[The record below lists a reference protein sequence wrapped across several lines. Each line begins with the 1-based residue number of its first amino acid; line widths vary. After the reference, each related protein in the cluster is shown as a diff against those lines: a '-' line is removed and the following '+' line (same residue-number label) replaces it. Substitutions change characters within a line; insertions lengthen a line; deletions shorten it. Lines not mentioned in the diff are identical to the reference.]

1 MIYHSIPSGLQNIAK
16 NGVYHVIRQM
26 ISNLCVLAPLA
37 HIQKKHRGTWF
48 RNFNANELNVMH
60 R

>member
-16 NGVYHVIRQM
+16 NDVYHVIRQM

-37 HIQKKHRGTWF
+37 HIQKNTG
-48 RNFNANELNVMH
+48 ELGSEISMPMN
-60 R
+60 